1 MSAQSRTEEALR
13 QMHVMLANA
22 EYAPGSHKKVVVDKE
37 ATVAILKELGECL
50 YEMLDESELTAASRD
65 RADRSMRAKADLQ
78 KENARK
84 QAQDI
89 YAASVMYSDQALTR
103 IQEIVKQAQREMEHI
118 SARIQEDM
126 RNELNTI
133 KDNQY
138 ELKGQLQD
146 LEDTEKYLKLIREE
160 NKRIEKEKLM
170 GQFTMEAD
178 RPSYQDVK
186 PEIHVNPAYFAQT
199 DTAIPEGVTVDGEK
213 EQEKEQETQQNAVSD
228 DVMPT
233 EDAILAAT
241 MVGEDLEAP
250 LDAKLS
256 ADLDADYF
264 AWKEQ
269 EEQEEEEKEE
279 GGWLSFF
286 RKK

>member
-1 MSAQSRTEEALR
+1 MSAQGRTEDALR
-13 QMHVMLANA
+13 KMHVMLANA
-22 EYAPGSHKKVVVDKE
+22 EYAPGSHKKVVVDKG
-37 ATVAILKELGECL
+37 AVQDILKELAQCL

-65 RADRSMRAKADLQ
+65 RADRSQRARADLQ

-103 IQEIVKQAQREMEHI
+103 IQEIVKRAQSDMERI

-146 LEDTEKYLKLIREE
+146 LDDTEKYLKLIYEE
-160 NKRIEKEKLM
+160 NKRIEKEKLT
-170 GQFTMEAD
+170 GEFTVEAD
-178 RPSYQDVK
+178 TPSYKDVK
-186 PEIHVNPAYFAQT
+186 PEIHVNPAYFSQT
-199 DTAIPEGVTVDGEK
+199 ETAIPEGVTVDGDEEK
-213 EQEKEQETQQNAVSD
+213 EEKEE
-228 DVMPT
+228 DVMPST
-233 EDAILAAT
+233 DAILAAT
-241 MVGEDLEAP
+241 MAEEGMEAP
-250 LDAKLS
+250 MDPKLS

-264 AWKEQ
+264 AWKDGEA
-269 EEQEEEEKEE
+269 EEETKD
-279 GGWLSFF
+279 GGGLFSFF

>member
-1 MSAQSRTEEALR
+1 MSAQGRTEDALR
-13 QMHVMLANA
+13 KMHVMLANA
-22 EYAPGSHKKVVVDKE
+22 EYAPGSHKKVVVDKG
-37 ATVAILKELGECL
+37 AVQDILKELAQCL

-65 RADRSMRAKADLQ
+65 RADRSQRARADLQ

-103 IQEIVKQAQREMEHI
+103 IQEIVKRAQSDMERI

-146 LEDTEKYLKLIREE
+146 LDDTEKYLKLIYEE
-160 NKRIEKEKLM
+160 NKRIEKEKLT
-170 GQFTMEAD
+170 GEFTVEAD
-178 RPSYQDVK
+178 TPSYKDVK
-186 PEIHVNPAYFAQT
+186 PEIHVNPAYFSQT
-199 DTAIPEGVTVDGEK
+199 ETAIPEGVTVDGDEEK
-213 EQEKEQETQQNAVSD
+213 EE
-228 DVMPT
+228 DVMPST
-233 EDAILAAT
+233 DAILAAT
-241 MVGEDLEAP
+241 MAEEGMEAP
-250 LDAKLS
+250 MDPKLS

-264 AWKEQ
+264 AWKDGEA
-269 EEQEEEEKEE
+269 EEETKD
-279 GGWLSFF
+279 GGGLFPFF

>member
-1 MSAQSRTEEALR
+1 MSAQSRTEDALR

-22 EYAPGSHKKVVVDKE
+22 EYAPGSHKKVVLDKGAVQE
-37 ATVAILKELGECL
+37 VLKELAQCL

-65 RADRSMRAKADLQ
+65 RADRSQRAKADLQ

-103 IQEIVKQAQREMEHI
+103 IQEIVKKAQSDMERI
-118 SARIQEDM
+118 SSRIQEDM

-146 LEDTEKYLKLIREE
+146 LEDTEKYLKLIYEE
-160 NKRIEKEKLM
+160 NKRIEKEKLT
-170 GQFTMEAD
+170 GEFTVEAD

-199 DTAIPEGVTVDGEK
+199 QSEIPEGVTIDGEEEEDTK
-213 EQEKEQETQQNAVSD
+213 ESSHPKE
-228 DVMPT
+228 VMPSA
-233 EDAILAAT
+233 DAIVAAT
-241 MVGEDLEAP
+241 MAEEGMEAP
-250 LDAKLS
+250 MDAKLS
-256 ADLDADYF
+256 VDLDADYF
-264 AWKEQ
+264 AWKEG
-269 EEQEEEEKEE
+269 EQEEEKKEE
-279 GGWLSFF
+279 GGLFSFF